1 MARELIM
8 VLDDQELMRDS
19 LREVLSR
26 AGYRVRT
33 FSAGAEALKALD
45 GGGYDLLVTDMK
57 MPNMDGLTVLA
68 EARKI
73 APALAVVVITAY
85 GTVETAVEAMRRG
98 AFDYIQKPFKP
109 EEIELLV
116 ERALERRRL
125 LAENEYLR
133 SEVRREWS
141 PEEMVGRE
149 GGLSAVWAGI
159 CKVARTPAT
168 VLIRGE
174 TGTGKELVARAIHYG
189 SDRAARPFVRVNCA
203 ALSAGLL
210 ESELFGHEKGAFT
223 GAQTDRVGR
232 FELADGG
239 SLLLDEISEMSVDL
253 QGKLLRVLQERE
265 FERVGSSEPRRAD
278 VRVIA
283 TTNRD
288 LQKHMNEG
296 KFRQDLFFR
305 LNVVPIEVP
314 PLRDRKCDIPALVGH
329 FLRRFSLEM
338 GSQFQAASPEAVEAL
353 SAYGWPGNVRELA
366 NVIERA
372 AVLHSGAELRSEH
385 VEPAVR
391 GGAAAA
397 LPAGAASGSAA
408 AVRSL
413 DELERDAIIDAF
425 RKFGGER
432 RRIAEALGISERT
445 LREKLRQYKEAGV
458 AL

>member
-26 AGYRVRT
+26 SGYRVRA
-33 FSAGAEALKALD
+33 FAAGAEALKALA
-45 GGGYDLLVTDMK
+45 GGGYDLLITDMK

-73 APALAVVVITAY
+73 APALAVVVITAF

-133 SEVRREWS
+133 AEVRREWS

-149 GGLSAVWAGI
+149 GGLAAVWAGI
-159 CKVARTPAT
+159 SKVARTPAT

-223 GAQTDRVGR
+223 GAQTERVGR
-232 FELADGG
+232 FELAEGG

-265 FERVGSSEPRRAD
+265 YERVGSSEPRQAD

-288 LQKHMNEG
+288 LERHMNEG

-305 LNVVPIEVP
+305 LNVVPINVP
-314 PLRDRKCDIPALVGH
+314 PLRERRGDIPALAEH
-329 FLRRFSLEM
+329 FLRRFSREM
-338 GSQFQAASPEAVEAL
+338 GSQFQGVHSGAAEAL
-353 SAYGWPGNVRELA
+353 SAYDWPGNVRELA

-372 AVLHSGAELRSEH
+372 AVLHSGSELLREH
-385 VEPAVR
+385 VEPGLR
-391 GGAAAA
+391 GAPGGSPGAA
-397 LPAGAASGSAA
+397 PGAGASGP
-408 AVRSL
+408 VRSL
-413 DELERDAIIDAF
+413 DDLEREAIIAAC
-425 RKFGGER
+425 RRMGGER
-432 RRIAEALGISERT
+432 RKVAEALGISERT
-445 LREKLRQYKEAGV
+445 LREKLRKYREEGV